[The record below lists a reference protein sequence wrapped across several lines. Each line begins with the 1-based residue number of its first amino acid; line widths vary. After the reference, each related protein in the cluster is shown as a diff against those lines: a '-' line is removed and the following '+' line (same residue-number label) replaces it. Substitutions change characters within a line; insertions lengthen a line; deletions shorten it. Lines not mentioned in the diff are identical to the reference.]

1 MCQRRGT
8 AGGAPSAREV
18 GGRGVRGA
26 AGGGSGGRGDTKWR
40 CPLKPLSLQPPLPP
54 SPPPGRPVPRRV
66 VVATGRPRGG
76 GLRPGLGGTAA
87 GLRAAFPS
95 RWHRGPGAGGEP
107 LRAALRRR
115 GRGRAAGAGGKA
127 AALGGIAPAGH
138 PPLSPQTLGREVTGE
153 PTCPGSFDSAA
164 VSPTP
169 AWFWLGFFLLIKET
183 DLGPATA
190 PSCPHHGVHPE
201 EEKQEIPK
209 L

>member
-1 MCQRRGT
+1 MPVRWAGGVCGERRG
-8 AGGAPSAREV
+8 AE
-18 GGRGVRGA
+18 A
-26 AGGGSGGRGDTKWR
+26 AGGGTQNGAALSA
-40 CPLKPLSLQPPLPP
+40 PLPPTPPPPP

-153 PTCPGSFDSAA
+153 PTCPGSFYSAA

-169 AWFWLGFFLLIKET
+169 AWFWLGFF
-183 DLGPATA
+183 
-190 PSCPHHGVHPE
+190 C
-201 EEKQEIPK
+201 
-209 L
+209 